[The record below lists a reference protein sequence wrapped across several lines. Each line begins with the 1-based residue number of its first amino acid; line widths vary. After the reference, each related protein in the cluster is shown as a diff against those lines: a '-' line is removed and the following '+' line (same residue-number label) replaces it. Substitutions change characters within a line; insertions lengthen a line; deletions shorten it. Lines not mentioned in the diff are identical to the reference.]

1 MPDRLLLDTMCGK
14 LATYLRMCGYDAA
27 YALDAGDGD
36 SVDSRDAPDDEELL
50 ARCRRGRSANRHP
63 RPTKTADRAADAVL
77 LESRGVEDQLRELL
91 DIGVDLSLPEE
102 PTQCGIATVE
112 SRPWARLNRC
122 PSTRRTQR
130 TPTSGAAS
138 TVASSSGRGATGT
151 TSPTRWRDCE
161 FILRN
166 RHSSSL
172 LTDLPVRR
180 PRTY

>member
-50 ARCRRGRSANRHP
+50 ARADAGGRRIVTRDR
-63 RPTKTADRAADAVL
+63 RFADRAADAVL

-102 PTQCGIATVE
+102 PTQCGNCNGRVE
-112 SRPWARLNRC
+112 AVGPTEPMPEYAPDPEDTDVWRC
-122 PSTRRTQR
+122 IDCGQFFWKGSHWDD
-130 TPTSGAAS
+130 
-138 TVASSSGRGATGT
+138 VADTLAG
-151 TSPTRWRDCE
+151 
-161 FILRN
+161 L
-166 RHSSSL
+166 
-172 LTDLPVRR
+172 
-180 PRTY
+180 